1 MHENPMIL
9 LKNKKTFSS
18 WPIQF
23 VHDFRV
29 QGNEGQSHS
38 PYISFQSTHA
48 CCACGNLHTEGC
60 PKLNE
65 PHTSEIYDEWI
76 VPKDMV
82 FFKNSHV
89 VGNI

>member
-1 MHENPMIL
+1 MC
-9 LKNKKTFSS
+9 TFSS

-23 VHDFRV
+23 VNDFRV

-38 PYISFQSTHA
+38 PYISLQSTHA
-48 CCACGNLHTEGC
+48 CCAGGNLHTEGC

-65 PHTSEIYDEWI
+65 PHTQVKFMMSGLFQKIWF
-76 VPKDMV
+76 